1 MNKKAKKP
9 ASVHHEESNTR
20 EQEEKIKSGLENLIK
35 EMGENKSTEPKGLAS
50 GESGINGE
58 LLINLG
64 KDEYEGEKS

>member
-1 MNKKAKKP
+1 M
-9 ASVHHEESNTR
+9 
-20 EQEEKIKSGLENLIK
+20 ENLIK